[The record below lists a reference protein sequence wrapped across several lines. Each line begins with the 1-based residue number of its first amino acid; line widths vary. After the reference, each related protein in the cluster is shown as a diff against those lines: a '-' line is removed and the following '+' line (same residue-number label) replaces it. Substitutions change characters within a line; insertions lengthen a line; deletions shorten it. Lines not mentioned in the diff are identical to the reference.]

1 MAYGNPQWRTFETCE
16 NVLVMFQGPH
26 SYISSSWYENE
37 EVPTWNY
44 QAVHIYGKASILHKE
59 ELIDELTTMLKN
71 MKSIVKIQYYGINFP
86 HSLRK

>member
-1 MAYGNPQWRTFETCE
+1 
-16 NVLVMFQGPH
+16 MFQAPH

-44 QAVHIYGKASILHKE
+44 QAAHIYGKASILDKQ

-71 MKSIVKIQYYGINFP
+71 MKNIVKIQYYGINFP

>member
-1 MAYGNPQWRTFETCE
+1 M
-16 NVLVMFQGPH
+16 H

-44 QAVHIYGKASILHKE
+44 QAVHIYGKASILDKE

-71 MKSIVKIQYYGINFP
+71 MKSIVKSSIMG
-86 HSLRK
+86 